1 MANETRLETLY
12 RYRNEAMLSPKENKL
27 YLEDLALS
35 IEAEKWKPIYD
46 LVVMHGF
53 ELNKE

>member
-1 MANETRLETLY
+1 MPETRLQTLY

-27 YLEDLALS
+27 YLEDLALN

>member
-1 MANETRLETLY
+1 MAETRLETLK
-12 RYRNEAMLSPKENKL
+12 RYRNEALLHPIANKL

-46 LVVMHGF
+46 LVIMHGF